1 MSPGISIGT
10 ALKRMNWVMNLAILV
25 LLVVGVLFVYSAT
38 SAREEQ
44 TIRWLWRK
52 QLFWALAGL
61 GVYLGMA
68 VFDYRRL
75 RDQAPLI
82 YGFALVLLV
91 VVLVMGTRIYGAR
104 RWLMFFGMGIQPSE
118 LAKVAVIL
126 ALAAWLSRHKT
137 GNDRLSV
144 FLGAVALAAI
154 PAARILVEPDLGT
167 TLILGPILL
176 ALLYTGG
183 GSMKALT
190 VVLALGF
197 LAVTFILGAILLPE
211 RWGWSPERQEKIQ
224 TLTGLSTYQ
233 RDRVRVFLNPDSDPM
248 GAGWNKRQSE
258 IAVGSG
264 GLLGKGFRKGTQNM
278 LGFLPKTVAPTDF
291 IFSVITEEMGF
302 MGSALILGS
311 FAMLILSGLQ
321 AAMAGND
328 RFGRLICVGVI
339 AMLFSHVV
347 VNVSMTIGLMPV
359 TGLPLPL
366 ISYGGTFMVSIL
378 AALGMTQS
386 VYIRRAGI

>member
-1 MSPGISIGT
+1 MSPGLSIGT
-10 ALKRMNWVMNLAILV
+10 ALKRMNWLMNLAVFV

-38 SAREEQ
+38 SVREEQ

-52 QLFWALAGL
+52 QVMWAVAGL
-61 GVYLGMA
+61 GVYLAMA

-82 YGFALVLLV
+82 YGFSLILLVL
-91 VVLVMGTRIYGAR
+91 VLVMGTRIYGAR
-104 RWLMFFGMGIQPSE
+104 RWLMFFGMGLQPSE

-137 GNDRLSV
+137 GNARLSV
-144 FLGAVALAAI
+144 FFGAVALAGI
-154 PAARILVEPDLGT
+154 PAALILVEPDLGT
-167 TLILGPILL
+167 TLVLVPILL
-176 ALLYTGG
+176 SLLYTGG
-183 GSMKALT
+183 GSMKALA
-190 VVLALGF
+190 VVLAAGV
-197 LAVTFILGAILLPE
+197 LAVAFVLGAILLPE
-211 RWGWSPERQEKIQ
+211 RWGWPPERQEQ
-224 TLTGLSTYQ
+224 LQAWTGLSAYQ

-264 GLLGKGFRKGTQNM
+264 GVKGKGFRKGTQNM

-291 IFSVITEEMGF
+291 IFSVITEELGF
-302 MGSALILGS
+302 LGSALILGA
-311 FAMLILSGLQ
+311 FAVLILSGLQ
-321 AAMAGND
+321 NAMAGND

-366 ISYGGTFMVSIL
+366 VSYGGTFMVSIL
-378 AALGMTQS
+378 AALGMAQS